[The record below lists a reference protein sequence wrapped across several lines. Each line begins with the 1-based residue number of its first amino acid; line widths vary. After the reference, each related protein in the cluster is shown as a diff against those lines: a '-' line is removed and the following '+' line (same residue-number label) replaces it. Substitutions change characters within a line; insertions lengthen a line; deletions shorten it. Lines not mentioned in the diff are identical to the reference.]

1 MVVRLFVDASYGV
14 HKDGKSHTGSR
25 VARRSRS
32 SALYVLKTVHHGQEQ
47 YGRRANGDIE
57 LTEPGATLKAVPHR
71 ARMQDG
77 TSDHVP
83 R

>member
-1 MVVRLFVDASYGV
+1 MESLIRGHVWQGEVGAV
-14 HKDGKSHTGSR
+14 H
-25 VARRSRS
+25 
-32 SALYVLKTVHHGQEQ
+32 LYVLKTVHHGQEQ

-57 LTEPGATLKAVPHR
+57 LSEPGATLKAVPHR